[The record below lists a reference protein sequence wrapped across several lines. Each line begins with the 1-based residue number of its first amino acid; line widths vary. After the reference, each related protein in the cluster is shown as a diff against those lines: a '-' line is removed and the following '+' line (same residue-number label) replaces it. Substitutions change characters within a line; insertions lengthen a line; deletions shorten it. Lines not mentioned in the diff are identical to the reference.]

1 MIIEGK
7 LTSLYRLID
16 NSNSLYTTCLSISVN
31 VRKLLTE
38 NNYKNKQNFF
48 SFFR

>member
-1 MIIEGK
+1 MFINIK

-16 NSNSLYTTCLSISVN
+16 NSNNLNTTCLSISVN

-38 NNYKNKQNFF
+38 NN
-48 SFFR
+48 